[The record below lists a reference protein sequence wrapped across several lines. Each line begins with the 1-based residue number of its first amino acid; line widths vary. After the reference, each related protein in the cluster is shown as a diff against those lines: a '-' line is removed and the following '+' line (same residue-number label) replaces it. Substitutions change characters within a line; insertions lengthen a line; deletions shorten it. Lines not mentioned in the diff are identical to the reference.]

1 MRWTKVLTVGA
12 AASLGF
18 VAACGA
24 PAANNGGAGN
34 GTNGGNAPVD
44 QAGAALDPNAKGPAP
59 EIPGAK
65 KGGILTVPYSTVPA
79 NMDPSDQF
87 YQDTAVIFSL
97 THRALTTYVSRDGK
111 QVLVPDLATDLG
123 KASEDG
129 LTWTFTLKDGIK
141 YEDGTPV
148 KAADIVFAAKR
159 SFDPDLAANGP
170 TYQREFFKGGADY
183 QGPYKGDKS
192 WKGVEAPDDK
202 TVVFHLEKR
211 FETLPYF
218 VSFNQFTPIPEA
230 KDKKADYQ
238 LHPLATGPYMFDKY
252 TPGTELV
259 LKRNPNWDPAT
270 DPARN
275 DYPDGFHF
283 KWGVDTIKTQTA
295 ILASNGDDATSLNWD
310 AIDSSLIPQI
320 EGDKK
325 AQFEEGPSSCV
336 LMVNMDARKIPIEI
350 RKAIAVAW
358 PFDSIHKAG
367 GETTHSFSPASTI
380 IPPQIPGHLDYEAE
394 AAPGVKMNG
403 QGDGNPTM
411 AKDMLAKAGYGP
423 DKPFELIYY
432 YTNDDDI
439 AQKVNQVRKQ
449 KLEAAGFKVQDIGV
463 PGAERRKIVG
473 DPKGKY
479 NMLQSPRGWC
489 FDWPSADSIIP
500 PTIGTIALSQGG
512 TTFGNFSDA
521 KIDAEIK
528 RIQQL
533 SITEQGPEWG
543 KMDKWLTENYLL
555 AIPDNNDKG
564 NSVFGTKVKN
574 VHNNPNKGM
583 PDLTDVW
590 LDQ

>member
-12 AASLGF
+12 VASLGL

-24 PAANNGGAGN
+24 PSATNGGAG
-34 GTNGGNAPVD
+34 GTNGGNKPVD

-59 EIPGAK
+59 AVPGAK
-65 KGGILTVPYSTVPA
+65 KGGILTVAYSTVPA

-97 THRALTTYVSRDGK
+97 THRALTTFTMRDGK
-111 QVLVPDLATDLG
+111 MVLVPDLATDLG
-123 KASEDG
+123 KSSDDG

-141 YEDGTPV
+141 YEDGSPV

-170 TYQREFFKGGADY
+170 TYQREFFKNGADY
-183 QGPYKGDKS
+183 KGPYKGDKNWNS
-192 WKGVEAPDDK
+192 VEAPNDK

-238 LHPLATGPYMFDKY
+238 LHPLATGPYKFDKY
-252 TPGTELV
+252 TPGTELTLV
-259 LKRNPNWDPAT
+259 RNDQWDPNS

-275 DYPDGFHF
+275 NYPDGFHF
-283 KWGVDTIKTQTA
+283 KWGVDDLKTQTA
-295 ILASNGDDATSLNWD
+295 ILASNGEDATSLNWMP
-310 AIDSSLIPQI
+310 IDSSLIPQI

-325 AQFEEGPSSCV
+325 AQFVEGPSSCV
-336 LMVNMDARKIPIEI
+336 IMVNLDARKIPLPV
-350 RKAIAVAW
+350 RRAIAVAY
-358 PFDSIHKAG
+358 PFDSMHKAL
-367 GETTHSFSPASTI
+367 GETSHSFSPASTMV
-380 IPPQIPGHLDYEAE
+380 PPQIPGHLDFAAE
-394 AAPGVKMNG
+394 AAPGFKMNG
-403 QGDGNPTM
+403 QGDGDP
-411 AKDMLAKAGYGP
+411 AKAKEMLAAAGYGP
-423 DKPFELIYY
+423 DKPFELTYY
-432 YTNDDDI
+432 YTNDDDS
-439 AQKVNQVRKQ
+439 AQKANQVRKQ
-449 KLEAAGFKVQDIGV
+449 ALQAAGFKVTDIGQ
-463 PGAERRKIVG
+463 PAAERRKTVG
-473 DPKGKY
+473 NPNGKY

-500 PTIGTIALSQGG
+500 PTVGTIALSQGG

-521 KIDAEIK
+521 KIDNEIK

-555 AIPDNNDKG
+555 AIPDYNDKG
-564 NSVFGTKVKN
+564 NSVFGTKVHN
-574 VHNNPNKGM
+574 VMNNPNKGM
-583 PDLTDVW
+583 PEINQIW

>member
-1 MRWTKVLTVGA
+1 MGA

-24 PAANNGGAGN
+24 PAANNGGAG
-34 GTNGGNAPVD
+34 GTNGTGGKVD
-44 QAGAALDPNAKGPAP
+44 TAGAALDPNAKGPAP

-65 KGGILTVPYSTVPA
+65 KGGILTVPYSSTPA

-183 QGPYKGDKS
+183 QGPYKGDKN

-238 LHPLATGPYMFDKY
+238 LHPLAPGSYMFDKY

-270 DPARN
+270 DPARHN
-275 DYPDGFHF
+275 YPDGFHF
-283 KWGVDTIKTQTA
+283 KWGVDVIKTQTA

-336 LMVNMDARKIPIEI
+336 LMVNLDARKIPIET

-380 IPPQIPGHLDYEAE
+380 IPP
-394 AAPGVKMNG
+394 
-403 QGDGNPTM
+403 
-411 AKDMLAKAGYGP
+411 
-423 DKPFELIYY
+423 
-432 YTNDDDI
+432 
-439 AQKVNQVRKQ
+439 
-449 KLEAAGFKVQDIGV
+449 
-463 PGAERRKIVG
+463 
-473 DPKGKY
+473 
-479 NMLQSPRGWC
+479 
-489 FDWPSADSIIP
+489 
-500 PTIGTIALSQGG
+500 TIGTIALS
-512 TTFGNFSDA
+512 
-521 KIDAEIK
+521 
-528 RIQQL
+528 
-533 SITEQGPEWG
+533 
-543 KMDKWLTENYLL
+543 
-555 AIPDNNDKG
+555 
-564 NSVFGTKVKN
+564 
-574 VHNNPNKGM
+574 
-583 PDLTDVW
+583 
-590 LDQ
+590 

>member
-12 AASLGF
+12 VASLGL

-24 PAANNGGAGN
+24 PSNNGAS
-34 GTNGGNAPVD
+34 TGNASGDTGTVE
-44 QAGAALDPNAKGPAP
+44 GAAATLDPTAKGPAP

-65 KGGILTVPYSTVPA
+65 KGGILTVSYASTPA

-97 THRALTTYVSRDGK
+97 SHRALTTFVSRGDK

-123 KASEDG
+123 KASDDG

-148 KAADIVFAAKR
+148 KAADIVWAAKR

-183 QGPYKGDKS
+183 QGPYKGDKNWNS
-192 WKGVEAPDDK
+192 VEAPDDK

-230 KDKKADYQ
+230 KDTKADYQ

-252 TPGTELV
+252 TPGTELT
-259 LKRNPNWDPAT
+259 LKRNPNWDPNT
-270 DPARN
+270 DPARHN
-275 DYPDGFHF
+275 YPDGFHF
-283 KWGVDTIKTQTA
+283 KWGQV
-295 ILASNGDDATSLNWD
+295 
-310 AIDSSLIPQI
+310 DSSLIPQI

-336 LMVNMDARKIPIEI
+336 IMVNMDARKIPLPV
-350 RKAIAVAW
+350 RKAIAVAN

-367 GETTHSFSPASTI
+367 GETSHSFTPASTI
-380 IPPQIPGHLDYEAE
+380 IPPQIPGHLAYEAE
-394 AAPGVKMNG
+394 AAPGFKMNG
-403 QGDGNPTM
+403 KGDGDP
-411 AKDMLAKAGYGP
+411 AKAKQMLADAGYGP

-432 YTNDDDI
+432 YTNDNDT

-449 KLEAAGFKVQDIGV
+449 AYEKAGFKVTDIGA
-463 PGAERRKIVG
+463 PAAERRKLVG

-512 TTFGNFSDA
+512 TTFGNWSDA

-528 RIQQL
+528 RVQQL

-555 AIPDNNDKG
+555 AIPDYNDKG

-583 PDLTDVW
+583 PNLTDVW

>member
-24 PAANNGGAGN
+24 PAANNGGAG
-34 GTNGGNAPVD
+34 GTNGAGNGAVEG
-44 QAGAALDPNAKGPAP
+44 ASAALDPNAKGPAP
-59 EIPGAK
+59 AVPGAK
-65 KGGILTVPYSTVPA
+65 KGGILTVAYASTPA

-97 THRALTTYVSRDGK
+97 TNRSLTTFTMKNGHM
-111 QVLVPDLATDLG
+111 VLVPDLATDLG
-123 KASEDG
+123 KQSEDG
-129 LTWTFTLKDGIK
+129 LTWTFTLKDGLK

-148 KAADIVFAAKR
+148 KAQDIAFAAKR

-183 QGPYKGDKS
+183 QGPYKGDKN
-192 WKGVEAPDDK
+192 WKGVEATDDK

-230 KDKKADYQ
+230 KDTKADYQ

-252 TPGTELV
+252 TPGTELT
-259 LKRNPNWDPAT
+259 LKRNPNWDPNS

-275 DYPDGFHF
+275 NYPDGYHF

-295 ILASNGDDATSLNWD
+295 ILASNGDDATTLNWD
-310 AIDSSLIPQI
+310 PIDSSLIPQI

-325 AQFEEGPSSCV
+325 SQYVEGPSSCV
-336 LMVNMDARKIPIEI
+336 LMVNMDATKIPMPV
-350 RKAIAVAW
+350 RKAIAAAW

-367 GETTHSFSPASTI
+367 GETSHSFTPASTM
-380 IPPQIPGHLDYEAE
+380 IPPQIPGHLNYVVD
-394 AAPGVKMNG
+394 GMNG
-403 QGDGNPTM
+403 QGDGDPEK
-411 AKDMLAKAGYGP
+411 AKKMLADAGYGP

-432 YTNDDDI
+432 YTNDDDT

-449 KLEAAGFKVQDIGV
+449 KLEAAGFKVTDIGV
-463 PGAERRKIVG
+463 PGKERRKIVG
-473 DPKGKY
+473 KPNGKY

-500 PTIGTIALSQGG
+500 PTVGTGALSQGG

-528 RIQQL
+528 RILQL
-533 SITEQGPEWG
+533 SISEQGPEWG
-543 KMDKWLTENYLL
+543 KMDKWLMENYLL
-555 AIPDNNDKG
+555 AIPDNYDKG
-564 NSVFGTKVKN
+564 NYVFGTKVKN
-574 VHNNPNKGM
+574 VVNNPNKGM
-583 PDLTDVW
+583 PEITQIW

>member
-24 PAANNGGAGN
+24 PAANNGGAG
-34 GTNGGNAPVD
+34 GTNGAGNGAVEG
-44 QAGAALDPNAKGPAP
+44 ASAALDPNAKGPAP
-59 EIPGAK
+59 AVPGAK
-65 KGGILTVPYSTVPA
+65 KGGILTVAYASTPA

-97 THRALTTYVSRDGK
+97 THRALTTFTMRDGK
-111 QVLVPDLATDLG
+111 MVLVPDLATDLG

-170 TYQREFFKGGADY
+170 TYQREFFKGGAEY
-183 QGPYKGDKS
+183 QGPYKGDKNWNS
-192 WKGVEAPDDK
+192 VEAPDDK

-238 LHPLATGPYMFDKY
+238 LHPLATGPYKFDKY
-252 TPGTELV
+252 TPGTELTLV
-259 LKRNPNWDPAT
+259 RNDQWDKNS

-283 KWGVDTIKTQTA
+283 KWGVDDLKTQTA
-295 ILASNGDDATSLNWD
+295 ILASNGEDATSLNWMP
-310 AIDSSLIPQI
+310 IDSSLIPQI
-320 EGDKK
+320 EGEKK
-325 AQFEEGPSSCV
+325 SQFVEGPSSCV
-336 LMVNMDARKIPIEI
+336 IMVNMDARKIPIEV
-350 RKAIAVAW
+350 RKAIAVAY
-358 PFDSIHKAG
+358 PFDSMHKAL
-367 GETTHSFSPASTI
+367 GETSHSFTPASTMV
-380 IPPQIPGHLDYEAE
+380 PPQIPGHLPYVAE
-394 AAPGVKMNG
+394 AAPGFKMNG
-403 QGDGNPTM
+403 QGDGDP
-411 AKDMLAKAGYGP
+411 AKAKEMLAAAGYGA

-432 YTNDDDI
+432 YTNDDDS
-439 AQKVNQVRKQ
+439 AQKANQVRKQ
-449 KLEAAGFKVQDIGV
+449 AFEKAGFKVTDIGV
-463 PGAERRKIVG
+463 PNAERRKLIG

-500 PTIGTIALSQGG
+500 PTVGTIALSQGG

-555 AIPDNNDKG
+555 AVPDYYDKG
-564 NSVFGTKVKN
+564 NTVFGTKVHN
-574 VHNNPNKGM
+574 VMNNPNKGM
-583 PDLTDVW
+583 PEINQIW

>member
-24 PAANNGGAGN
+24 PAANQGGAGN
-34 GTNGGNAPVD
+34 GTNGGNKPVEG
-44 QAGAALDPNAKGPAP
+44 AAAALDPNAKGPAP

-65 KGGILTVPYSTVPA
+65 RGGILTVAYSAVPA
-79 NMDPSDQF
+79 NFDPSDQF

-97 THRALTTYVSRDGK
+97 THRALTTFTWKDDK
-111 QVLVPDLATDLG
+111 MVLVPDLATDLG
-123 KASEDG
+123 KQSEDG
-129 LTWTFTLKDGIK
+129 LTWTFTLKDGVK
-141 YEDGTPV
+141 FEDGTPV
-148 KAADIVFAAKR
+148 KAQDIVFAAKR

-170 TYQREFFKGGADY
+170 TYQREFFKGGAAY
-183 QGPYKGDKS
+183 QGPYKGDKN
-192 WKGVEAPDDK
+192 WKGVEATDDK

-252 TPGTELV
+252 TPGTELT

-275 DYPDGFHF
+275 DYPDGYHF
-283 KWGVDTIKTQTA
+283 KWGVDDLKTQTA
-295 ILASNGDDATSLNWD
+295 ILASNGDDATTLNWSP
-310 AIDSSLIPQI
+310 IDSSLIPQI
-320 EGDKK
+320 EGEKK
-325 AQFEEGPSSCV
+325 AQYAEGPSSCV
-336 LMVNMDARKIPIEI
+336 IMVNMDARKIPLEV
-350 RKAIAVAW
+350 RKAIAVAY
-358 PFDSIHKAG
+358 PFDSMHKAL
-367 GETTHSFSPASTI
+367 GETTHSFTPASTI
-380 IPPQIPGHLDYEAE
+380 IPPQIPGHLSYVAE
-394 AAPGVKMNG
+394 AAPGFKMNG
-403 QGDGNPTM
+403 QGDGNPTL
-411 AKDMLAKAGYGP
+411 AKEMLAKAGYGP

-432 YTNDDDI
+432 YTNDDDA
-439 AQKVNQVRKQ
+439 AQKGNQVRKQ

-463 PGAERRKIVG
+463 PGAERRQLVG

-500 PTIGTIALSQGG
+500 PTFGSTSLSQGG
-512 TTFGNFSDA
+512 TSFGNFTDA

-528 RIQQL
+528 RILNL

-555 AIPDNNDKG
+555 AIPDYYDKG
-564 NSVFGTKVKN
+564 NFVFGTKVKN
-574 VHNNPNKGM
+574 VIPNPNKGM
-583 PDLTDVW
+583 PEITKIW